1 MSRPTVSSAERI
13 LEVSRLLERLGPRR
27 EAGETVCFTN
37 GCYDILHAGHLHLLE
52 AAAGT
57 ADLLVVGLNTDESVR
72 RLKGPER
79 PWLPFADRAGLL
91 ASLEVVDFVVGFPED
106 TPANLIEA
114 VQPDVLVK
122 GGDWALD
129 EIVGRDVVESRGGRV
144 VTVPLAP
151 GRSTTDLVE
160 RIRRA

>member
-1 MSRPTVSSAERI
+1 MTRPETPAAERI
-13 LEVSRLLERLGPRR
+13 LALPDLLERLRPCR
-27 EAGETVCFTN
+27 EEGETVCFTN
-37 GCYDILHAGHLHLLE
+37 GCYDLIHAGHLHLLE
-52 AAAGT
+52 SAAGM

-91 ASLEVVDFVVGFPED
+91 AALEVVDFVVGFSED
-106 TPANLIEA
+106 TPLELIEA
-114 VQPDVLVK
+114 IVPDVLVK
-122 GGDWALD
+122 GGDWELD
-129 EIVGRDVVESRGGRV
+129 RIVGRDVVEAHGGRV

-160 RIRRA
+160 RIRQA